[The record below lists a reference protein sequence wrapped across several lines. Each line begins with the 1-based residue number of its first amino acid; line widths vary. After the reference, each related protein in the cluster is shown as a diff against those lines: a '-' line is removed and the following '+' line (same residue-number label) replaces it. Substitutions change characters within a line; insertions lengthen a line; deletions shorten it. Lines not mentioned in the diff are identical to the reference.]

1 MLRNSLSRLLQ
12 STKITEP
19 TRNVAVLSSLSSQ
32 KFGTCIQVSQ
42 SSVITNTLWSA
53 AYLPNTSPLYTSKR
67 YSGTDASLFKRFIK
81 KMGLLKYSRTKLKR
95 SGFLL
100 YSDLTEKV
108 RVDEFFEVCDLPDT
122 FFSWFLVTEL
132 HIWMLMVRLMAEGNE
147 GRFTRNALI
156 EALWE
161 DADARSKKL
170 GAASLSI
177 RKEQMEAINSS
188 FQAALFG
195 YDEALIEDDRVLAG
209 ALWRR
214 LFSKKCEDPERL
226 ECCVHYVR
234 KQIALL
240 DSLSRE
246 EVLMDCKVKWVP
258 LLERE

>member
-1 MLRNSLSRLLQ
+1 MLRNSLPRLLQ
-12 STKITEP
+12 STRLTEP
-19 TRNVAVLSSLSSQ
+19 ARNVTVLASLSSQ
-32 KFGTCIQVSQ
+32 KFGTCIQVSPNNA
-42 SSVITNTLWSA
+42 ITNSSWST
-53 AYLPNTSPLYTSKR
+53 AYLPNSLATHTSKR

-81 KMGLLKYSRTKLKR
+81 KTGLLKYSRTKLKR

-108 RVDEFFEVCDLPDT
+108 RVDDFFEVCDLPDT

-132 HIWMLMVRLMAEGNE
+132 HIWMLMVRLMAEGKE

-226 ECCVHYVR
+226 ECCVQYVR
-234 KQIALL
+234 KQAYTL
-240 DSLSRE
+240 
-246 EVLMDCKVKWVP
+246 
-258 LLERE
+258 